1 MPRLVLDTNIV
12 VSALLWGGTPRR
24 IFSAAQEGFA
34 DLFTSIPL
42 VAELEGVLRRYKFEQ
57 RLNQL
62 HFSVSEII
70 DAYLAIATLVL
81 PQEIPRTSPDP
92 DDDMVLATALAAQA
106 DAVVSGDFH
115 LLNLVSSQGI
125 RILSASKALALLAQY
140 RRYRPEYDV
149 D

>member
-1 MPRLVLDTNIV
+1 MPI
-12 VSALLWGGTPRR
+12 
-24 IFSAAQEGFA
+24 
-34 DLFTSIPL
+34 
-42 VAELEGVLRRYKFEQ
+42 LRSQHLYF
-57 RLNQL
+57 
-62 HFSVSEII
+62 
-70 DAYLAIATLVL
+70 

-106 DAVVSGDFH
+106 DAVVSGDLH

-125 RILSASKALALLAQY
+125 RILSASEALALLAQY